1 MIFIYELLKYKLTM
15 KFFKNL
21 RLQTKGNDEKKS
33 CLLFQLLN
41 SCSFPIILHVFSFA
55 NYLLVLAFWS
65 ITSVTTS
72 LVLPVSWLVRP
83 AAILLLS
90 YSSLALDL
98 SFFVL
103 GKHHL
108 KHTIFLP
115 STDQIVPS
123 IWSLNCSP
131 TSELPDHVERYSRK
145 VFVGGLPPDI
155 DEG

>member
-1 MIFIYELLKYKLTM
+1 MFTISAAKFLLIPYHSLCFFFRQLFAGSGPLIYNKCYHQPGITGFLVSTASRDTITKL
-15 KFFKNL
+15 
-21 RLQTKGNDEKKS
+21 Q
-33 CLLFQLLN
+33 
-41 SCSFPIILHVFSFA
+41 
-55 NYLLVLAFWS
+55 Y
-65 ITSVTTS
+65 
-72 LVLPVSWLVRP
+72 
-83 AAILLLS
+83 
-90 YSSLALDL
+90 SLALDL